1 MRPDDTALRD
11 QVNGF
16 LRSFRDS
23 GGFDR
28 LGDKHLKEQKEAF
41 AAAGIPFYF

>member
-1 MRPDDTALRD
+1 VLRD
-11 QVNGF
+11 QVNAF
-16 LRSFRDS
+16 LRGYRAS

-28 LGDKHLKEQKEAF
+28 LGDKYLREQKEAF